1 VFAQRLSGYNEAYKV
16 EFTINEHPTARY
28 ETYIVIG
35 MAQRLVKERQDSQT
49 YPTVPINYKG
59 KKLKARIMFLKR
71 LDKYGGICEEFAAM
85 VNVDF
90 KLCIC
95 HSMNAIAEYYPNE
108 VSAIAHKIKPT
119 LSRIANS
126 NCENVCK
133 THNMECDDTY
143 YDLLNYC
150 SQVKNLVDEEEL
162 EVA

>member
-1 VFAQRLSGYNEAYKV
+1 
-16 EFTINEHPTARY
+16 
-28 ETYIVIG
+28 
-35 MAQRLVKERQDSQT
+35 
-49 YPTVPINYKG
+49 
-59 KKLKARIMFLKR
+59 MFLKR

-162 EVA
+162 EVAQVTCQKDSDWIGVRKDGAQGSLTLLVNE